1 MKKCVL
7 IGSIVLAIVL
17 LGAYL
22 LLFST
27 VTYSGVLVGST
38 VTDDYIEFTIK
49 DEKTNEE
56 MTILADIHTE
66 VHYCHHEGDIYL
78 GDLMEKTSS
87 FVEINCRRFCNRN
100 KYARSIIV
108 QAVHEG

>member
-7 IGSIVLAIVL
+7 IGSIVSAIIL
-17 LGAYL
+17 LGVYL

-38 VTDDYIEFTIK
+38 VTDDGVEFTIK

-78 GDLMEKTSS
+78 GDLMEKTGSS
-87 FVEINCRRFCNRN
+87 VEFYCRRFCNRN
-100 KYARSIIV
+100 KYAQSVVV
-108 QAVHEG
+108 QAAHER